1 MDGEIDAADDQR
13 LLDLLGEEA
22 LAADLLQLAV
32 LHPVAGGADD
42 GDLRRRQ
49 IGMSRGETL
58 LYFLRLRQRQR
69 AAAGADAQRAGVR
82 HESWFNILE
91 TGRPRRS

>member
-1 MDGEIDAADDQR
+1 MGREEGVARILARQQAADDQARRQQGGHVLHGMDGEIDAALHQR

-49 IGMSRGETL
+49 
-58 LYFLRLRQRQR
+58 
-69 AAAGADAQRAGVR
+69 
-82 HESWFNILE
+82 
-91 TGRPRRS
+91 TG